1 MGGVALSC
9 ANIKSM
15 NWKYCQVLRQVAGV
29 ALLCSVAV
37 DHVSAQEGGSE
48 VFAGETLFDGGLRV
62 SLTEIERSKRH
73 RFSGS
78 SKTPGTSG
86 DSFDEH
92 RSVLGFD
99 YGMYRDVTLTALVPY
114 VDRTL
119 VSPGNE
125 SAASGLGDVA
135 LIGKYRLTH
144 TEGHAMGFNWS
155 LIGGAELPTGA
166 TDAMDI
172 NKQRLDP
179 SVQVGKG
186 SLNPFVATSV
196 TYGYQFSRFDAT
208 AFYKVNTE
216 GAQKY
221 EDGDFFSVSVSGA
234 YRFLHYQYP
243 GPTFGLRLG
252 LKYRHQGRASS
263 DGAAVENSGA
273 DEVIFSPA
281 LSIHPIPRMDMIL
294 GVRVPVYQHYQGTQI
309 GRDLGLIFAIG
320 MRF

>member
-1 MGGVALSC
+1 
-9 ANIKSM
+9 M
-15 NWKYCQVLRQVAGV
+15 NWKFCQILRQVAGV

-37 DHVSAQEGGSE
+37 DHVSAQEGGIE

-86 DSFDEH
+86 HSLDEH

-99 YGMYRDVTLTALVPY
+99 YGMHRDVTLTALVPY

-119 VSPGNE
+119 VSPGVE
-125 SAASGLGDVA
+125 SATSGLGDVA

-144 TEGHAMGFNWS
+144 TEGRAMGFNWS

-166 TDAMDI
+166 TDAKDASG
-172 NKQRLDP
+172 KRLDS

-196 TYGYQFSRFDAT
+196 TYGYQLSRFDAT

-252 LKYRHQGRASS
+252 LEYRHQGRASLE
-263 DGAAVENSGA
+263 GAAVADSGA

>member
-1 MGGVALSC
+1 
-9 ANIKSM
+9 M
-15 NWKYCQVLRQVAGV
+15 NWKFCHVLRQVAGV

-37 DHVSAQEGGSE
+37 DHVSAQEGGIE

-62 SLTEIERSKRH
+62 SLTEIERSKRNLF
-73 RFSGS
+73 RGS
-78 SKTPGTSG
+78 SEIAAPSEY
-86 DSFDEH
+86 SLDEH

-99 YGMYRDVTLTALVPY
+99 YGMHRDVTVTALVPY

-119 VSPGNE
+119 VSAGVE

-144 TEGHAMGFNWS
+144 TEGRAMGFNWS

-166 TDAMDI
+166 TDAKDGGT
-172 NKQRLDP
+172 RLDP

-196 TYGYQFSRFDAT
+196 TYGYQLSRFDAT

-216 GAQKY
+216 GAQNY
-221 EDGDFFSVSVSGA
+221 EDGDFFSVSFSGA

-252 LKYRHQGRASS
+252 LEYRHQGRASS
-263 DGAAVENSGA
+263 DGVAVVNSGA

-281 LSIHPIPRMDMIL
+281 LSIHPIPRIDMVL

-309 GRDLGLIFAIG
+309 GRDLGLFLSVG